1 MTQNGLAIPSN
12 PHWATQCIKSVSD
25 ALHDHLIDG
34 LERAI
39 QCANW
44 LKAQGFTVRH
54 VQAGRRN
61 PRVVID
67 ACRLCLKLD
76 GVVYITERRYNHPI
90 KRSWIAHRFGCEVRW
105 EESEAQH

>member
-1 MTQNGLAIPSN
+1 MTADRKMPPPN
-12 PHWATQCIKSVSD
+12 PHRPTQCIKSLGN

-34 LERAI
+34 LERVI

-44 LKAQGFTVRH
+44 INAQGFTVRH
-54 VQAGRRN
+54 VQVGRRN

-76 GVVYITERRYNHPI
+76 GVVHITERRYNQPT
-90 KRSWIAHRFGCEVRW
+90 KRGWIAHRFGCEVRW
-105 EESEAQH
+105 KENEAHQ